1 MRKYSNGNIFLL
13 LSLFFLT
20 TPLHS
25 QEKDIV
31 PYLKLIERGAKDSVL
46 QILPELKK
54 TSPNDP
60 SVLFLEAVLTG
71 NGQEAVP
78 VYNRIII
85 DFPKSKY
92 ADASV
97 YRLYSYYYSLGL
109 YNTAAVFL
117 NKLKKDYPN
126 SPYIKIAE
134 REIPSEDEPSTS
146 STGTASTENSKDYL
160 FTIQAGAF
168 SNDSNAMSLKQSFE
182 DAGYYSFIRTKSVGG
197 SDFSVLYVGRFKKRE
212 EAESFLKIVDEQ
224 FDLKGRIV
232 SINKD

>member
-1 MRKYSNGNIFLL
+1 MRKYVLGEI
-13 LSLFFLT
+13 LFFISIVFLT
-20 TPLHS
+20 SPIHP

-31 PYLKLIERGAKDSVL
+31 PYLKLIERGERDSVL
-46 QILPELKK
+46 QILPDLKK
-54 TSPNDP
+54 SSPNDP
-60 SVLFLEAVLTG
+60 SVLFLEAVLSG
-71 NGQEAVP
+71 NGQDAIP
-78 VYNRIII
+78 VYNRIIS

-109 YNTAAVFL
+109 YNTAATFL

-134 REIPSEDEPSTS
+134 REIPAENELSSSSSEIPSTETS
-146 STGTASTENSKDYL
+146 GDYL

-168 SNDSNAMSLKQSFE
+168 SNDSNAMSLKNSFE
-182 DAGYYSFIRTKSVGG
+182 DAGYYSFIKTKSVGG
-197 SDFSVLYVGRFKKRE
+197 SDFSVVYVGRFKKHE
-212 EAESFLKIVDEQ
+212 EAESFLQVVNEQ

-232 SINKD
+232 SIN